1 MSAID
6 KTPTNKNFLSPLNF
20 TFVLKRSP
28 NLNFFVQKI
37 NLPSISLD
45 SVNQNSPLLPIPFA
59 AGQISF
65 ESLQVSF
72 KVDEDLQNYLEIHN
86 WIRALGFPESNEQY
100 KALSSREKATGE
112 WVKSDITII
121 ISNGLKQPNYDIT
134 FYEAFPISI
143 SSLDFET
150 TDNDVDYITATTTFK
165 YAYYTITK
173 L

>member
-28 NLNFFVQKI
+28 HLNFFVQKI
-37 NLPSISLD
+37 NLPSISIPTVD
-45 SVNQNSPLLPIPFA
+45 RNTPLLPIPFA
-59 AGQISF
+59 AGQIEF
-65 ESLQVSF
+65 EKLQITF

-100 KALSSREKATGE
+100 KAMSLKDKATGE
-112 WVKSDITII
+112 WVKSDLTLI
-121 ISNGLKQPNYDIT
+121 ISNGLKQPNYEVS
-134 FYEAFPISI
+134 FYEAFPTYVSD
-143 SSLDFET
+143 LDFET
-150 TDNDVDYITATTTFK
+150 TDTDLEYITATTIFR